1 VVLVGEDSLEA
12 NVGHLAA
19 LTGGEIFVADDADL
33 APVLEAAFASLR
45 QARLAAK
52 PIPGTAEHVVVA
64 RAGMTV
70 AATWQP
76 AARIAGDSESEP
88 LERAVAALA
97 ASLALPALDPEAAAA
112 LAVAEGLVTHLTS
125 LVLVDEASVMPAGIP
140 GSRKIA
146 LPTPRAGVMRTFHIG
161 GAAPAPVE
169 AARAAAAIP
178 GRLSGFMPE
187 MRSLRAF
194 SRRMASEAMS
204 PPPPPPPSLRSAPR
218 IDWARAPQEL
228 VAGDLSG
235 LDPQTASAIRDVA
248 KTEAVCK
255 LAAELGLDP
264 VVLVIALLA
273 RTETNYSARRIAR
286 TILRDRVYDDA
297 ALDAVMSAV
306 QA

>member
-1 VVLVGEDSLEA
+1 
-12 NVGHLAA
+12 
-19 LTGGEIFVADDADL
+19 
-33 APVLEAAFASLR
+33 
-45 QARLAAK
+45 
-52 PIPGTAEHVVVA
+52 
-64 RAGMTV
+64 MTV
-70 AATWQP
+70 AATWRP
-76 AARIAGDSESEP
+76 AARISGDSRSEP

-97 ASLALPALDPEAAAA
+97 ASLALPALDPETATAF
-112 LAVAEGLVTHLTS
+112 AVAEGLVTHLTS

-146 LPTPRAGVMRTFHIG
+146 LPTPRAGAMRTFHIG

-169 AARAAAAIP
+169 AARAAAGIP
-178 GRLSGFMPE
+178 ERLSGFMPK
-187 MRSLRAF
+187 MRLQAF

-204 PPPPPPPSLRSAPR
+204 PPPPPRLRSAPR

-235 LDPQTASAIRDVA
+235 LDPETASAIRDAA
-248 KTEAVCK
+248 KTEAVRK

-286 TILRDRVYDDA
+286 TILHGRVYEEA
-297 ALDAVMSAV
+297 AFDAVMSAV